1 MTRFPWL
8 LAVLL
13 LPTPALAELPDPV
26 RATIE
31 APVATGDEAKVTAV
45 VEVARTTNPADVA
58 EIDHLFAAFQ
68 QRQGELAAAQAAAKE
83 EALKTAGLFENIEGE
98 GEIGGSRVTGNS
110 DTLGV
115 NGRLRL
121 FKRGADWEH
130 EINARVDYLREDGT
144 QAQERYLLGYIGRR
158 DLSDRN

>member
-13 LPTPALAELPDPV
+13 LPTPAFAELPGPV
-26 RATIE
+26 RAMID
-31 APVATGDEAKVTAV
+31 AAAATGDPAKIAAV

-83 EALKTAGLFENIEGE
+83 EALKTAGVFEYIEGKARS
-98 GEIGGSRVTGNS
+98 GGP
-110 DTLGV
+110 
-115 NGRLRL
+115 
-121 FKRGADWEH
+121 A
-130 EINARVDYLREDGT
+130 
-144 QAQERYLLGYIGRR
+144 
-158 DLSDRN
+158 